1 MDASAGPSG
10 NLTEMPTKVLTSK
23 EFKSSLV
30 DRYSQPLELLR
41 CRVELESLL
50 EARGVFHH
58 ADLVTELL
66 EQLRLIFQK
75 LGQISKEAGSS
86 EGFDLSEQARTMC
99 DEVLNGAQQLALTLP
114 QAALDLTGKASPEN
128 SSTQYGL

>member
-1 MDASAGPSG
+1 
-10 NLTEMPTKVLTSK
+10 MPTTVLTIE

-41 CRVELESLL
+41 SRVELESLL
-50 EARGVFHH
+50 ESKRVFHH
-58 ADLVTELL
+58 AVDVTETL
-66 EQLRLIFQK
+66 EQLRLIFQR
-75 LGQISKEAGSS
+75 LGQICKDAGSS

-114 QAALDLTGKASPEN
+114 QAALDPLGETSTEN
-128 SSTQYGL
+128 SSMQYGV